1 VAATSLCVAFASPD
15 RQQGEKLERSLR
27 ASGVSVLMGAG
38 EAADLAD
45 SLNGKRPDAVLV
57 RCDQQAFAETAVR
70 ILRER
75 LPDTPV
81 VVISTTVTASGV
93 RRTLDAGGGGVL
105 LDSDIESA
113 LPAVLE
119 AVCAG
124 QVCVPRVLGVPLS
137 RPALSH
143 REKQIL
149 GMVVLGFTN
158 GEIAMR
164 LHLAE
169 STIKSHL
176 SSAFPKLGVRS
187 RAQAAAL
194 ILDPEEGL
202 GPGILAISDPAT
214 PVGV

>member
-1 VAATSLCVAFASPD
+1 VATLRVAYASPD
-15 RQQGEKLERSLR
+15 RQQGEQLERNVR
-27 ASGVSVLMGAG
+27 ASGVDVLAGALTVDDL
-38 EAADLAD
+38 DLA
-45 SLNGKRPDAVLV
+45 LNGERPDAVLV
-57 RCDQQAFAETAVR
+57 RGDQLASIESE
-70 ILRER
+70 LRNLQER
-75 LPDTPV
+75 LEDTPAIV
-81 VVISTTVTASGV
+81 VTKAITASGV
-93 RRTLDAGGGGVL
+93 RRSLDAGGHGVIL
-105 LDSDIESA
+105 ESNVESA
-113 LPAVLE
+113 LPAVIS
-119 AVCAG
+119 AVRAG
-124 QVCVPRVLGVPLS
+124 QVCVPRELGAQMS

-169 STIKSHL
+169 STVKSHL

-202 GPGILAISDPAT
+202 GPGILAISESPA
-214 PVGV
+214 PVGA